1 MTRFAATL
9 SAALFLLPVAAHA
22 DCSTDLADTEN
33 KAHNHGF
40 DLQKNPRVN
49 ALWDKANKAA
59 KTHNDRDC
67 KDALQSLNKLPEMA
81 Q

>member
-1 MTRFAATL
+1 
-9 SAALFLLPVAAHA
+9 
-22 DCSTDLADTEN
+22 
-33 KAHNHGF
+33 
-40 DLQKNPRVN
+40 LQKNPRVK

-67 KDALQSLNKLPEMA
+67 KDALQGLNQQPGMA